1 MPLLIALLVALAVL
15 LAGVAAADLLAGGD
29 TRRER

>member
-1 MPLLIALLVALAVL
+1 MPLVIAFLVALAVL

>member
-1 MPLLIALLVALAVL
+1 MPLLIALLVALAVA